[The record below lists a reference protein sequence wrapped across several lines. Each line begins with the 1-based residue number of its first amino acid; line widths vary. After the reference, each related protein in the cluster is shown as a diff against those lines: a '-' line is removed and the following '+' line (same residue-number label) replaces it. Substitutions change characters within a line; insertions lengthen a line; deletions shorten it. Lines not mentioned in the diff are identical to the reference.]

1 MIWPV
6 YQYRLNITERWSIFT
21 KNVWNSKQCIAWRE
35 AIGLVAVGGVGGE
48 GLMDDQEPDQ
58 VLSEQMLVRNPTP
71 AVLRPYP
78 LDLQQWTEI
87 GFWTPELHFLING

>member
-1 MIWPV
+1 MILPL
-6 YQYRLNITERWSIFT
+6 YQYRLNITERRSIFT
-21 KNVWNSKQCIAWRE
+21 KNVRNSKQCIAWRVVF
-35 AIGLVAVGGVGGE
+35 GLVAVVVVVV

-78 LDLQQWTEI
+78 LDLQQ
-87 GFWTPELHFLING
+87 

>member
-1 MIWPV
+1 MHS
-6 YQYRLNITERWSIFT
+6 LAGGWSG
-21 KNVWNSKQCIAWRE
+21 RR
-35 AIGLVAVGGVGGE
+35 GGGGGG

-78 LDLQQWTEI
+78 LDLQQ
-87 GFWTPELHFLING
+87 

>member
-1 MIWPV
+1 MILPV

-35 AIGLVAVGGVGGE
+35 VFGPVALVEEVVE

-71 AVLRPYP
+71 AVSGPTHWISSSEQK
-78 LDLQQWTEI
+78 LDFGLLNFI
-87 GFWTPELHFLING
+87 S